1 VLDVAEFRDAVD
13 SFRDAVRQHDE
24 DAQRRELDRMRSE
37 FVDAP
42 VDELYDAAPI
52 LADVLGSVPAGL
64 DALVGVVIGGCVEY
78 GADPASCAEPI
89 LFRAQLAVEQAVEFC
104 HRWPVDERGDY
115 PEPVGEEAPSR
126 LYAALGGLED
136 PSTRAAVLGWWSIP
150 TWTPAVAA
158 VLGSKEIRKVVLPR
172 PEFLAVARQV
182 LEFSGAAKFLARAL
196 AVLDDEDLVVL
207 HRASR
212 EGFEFTMSGIADN
225 FQLQTLLAERLVTPG
240 HLPGEPPTPDAVA
253 ACLGQSP
260 GAPRDYDGHAAF
272 ALVTAEGA
280 PIWHEGAPIDIPVVE
295 GTRLLV
301 LDPPASE
308 QGWSAARAFAAMPAE
323 LVLDRRLS
331 EAGVRHWLSHVS
343 PPVDPSPSTS
353 AGSESP
359 RRHWWQR
366 RGEAQTL

>member
-1 VLDVAEFRDAVD
+1 
-13 SFRDAVRQHDE
+13 
-24 DAQRRELDRMRSE
+24 MRGE

-42 VDELYDAAPI
+42 LDELHDAAPI

-64 DALVGVVIGGCVEY
+64 DALVAVVIGGCVEY

-158 VLGSKEIRKVVLPR
+158 VLGNKEIRKVVLPR
-172 PEFLAVARQV
+172 PEFLEIARQV

-196 AVLDDEDLVVL
+196 AVLDDEDLVVV

-225 FQLQTLLAERLVTPG
+225 FQLHTLLAERLVTPG
-240 HLPGEPPTPDAVA
+240 HLPGEPPSPEAVA
-253 ACLGQSP
+253 ACLGRSP
-260 GAPRDYDGHAAF
+260 EAPREYDGRSAF
-272 ALVTAEGA
+272 SLVTADGTR
-280 PIWHEGAPIDIPVVE
+280 IWHEGAPIDIPVV
-295 GTRLLV
+295 GGARLLV
-301 LDPPASE
+301 LDPPSAEES
-308 QGWSAARAFAAMPAE
+308 WSAARAFAAMPAE

-331 EAGVRHWLSHVS
+331 EAGVRHWMSRVS
-343 PPVDPSPSTS
+343 PPVDPSPSTTDN
-353 AGSESP
+353 EP
-359 RRHWWQR
+359 PKRHWWQR
-366 RGEAQTL
+366 RGDAQTV